1 MKGNW
6 KQTIVGD
13 FVEQANNQI
22 SLVPTETYT
31 LLGMSLEGR
40 GLFIREQKKG
50 SEIGSKS
57 LNKLQSGHFIYSRL
71 FAWKGAFDFVTDYL
85 SFAK

>member
-6 KQTIVGD
+6 KQTTVGD
-13 FVEQANNQI
+13 FIEQVNNPI
-22 SLVPTETYT
+22 TLIPNETYT

-40 GLFIREQKKG
+40 GLFIRELKKG
-50 SEIGSKS
+50 SEIGSKF

-71 FAWKGAFDFVTDYL
+71 FAWK
-85 SFAK
+85 